1 MEFCCSAEKGHIWK
15 QSGVAPQWKRGVE
28 VGSLLLDNDRSNVI
42 IDKVLSFFSVKSQV
56 WSICHKFWYQII
68 T

>member
-1 MEFCCSAEKGHIWK
+1 MEFCCSAEKGHFWK
-15 QSGVAPQWKRGVE
+15 QSGVATQWKRGVE

-56 WSICHKFWYQII
+56 
-68 T
+68 